1 MEHIHENLRV
11 VSKRTR
17 SGGREFD
24 SLSHL
29 AASKFVYSRDMPVT
43 MKDIARDL
51 GVSVVTISKVLR
63 NHSDIGEETRK
74 RVLDRVK
81 EMNYRPNLSARGLVT
96 GRSYLVGLV
105 VPDLLHPFFA
115 QIAKSLSKSLL
126 KKGYCLIIATSDGD
140 PQLERQ
146 EIDQLLGRGLD
157 ALVIASSS
165 ADGDV
170 LKRIDEQGP
179 PYILIDR
186 SFASSTASFVG
197 VDDVAVGRMATE
209 HLIQIGCERI
219 AHLRGPA
226 TSPGLERLK
235 GYKDALMKHR
245 MEVKESFISP
255 LRSVDVESFEFGMEG
270 MERLLELKPRPDA
283 VFCYNDPTAIGA
295 IDVILRHG
303 LRVPEDIAVVGCGNL
318 HYNSYLRIP
327 LTSVD
332 QHTDQIGTQAAR
344 VALSLAR
351 KQESSTAQSR
361 RVGA

>member
-1 MEHIHENLRV
+1 
-11 VSKRTR
+11 
-17 SGGREFD
+17 
-24 SLSHL
+24 
-29 AASKFVYSRDMPVT
+29 MPVT

-63 NHSDIGEETRK
+63 NHSDIGDETRK

-96 GRSYLVGLV
+96 GRSYLVGLI

-115 QIAKSLSKSLL
+115 QIAKALSKSLL

-209 HLIQIGCERI
+209 HLIQIGCKRI

-226 TSPGLERLK
+226 TSTGIERLK
-235 GYKDALMKHR
+235 GYGEALAKHR
-245 MEVKESFISP
+245 MEVNENFISATRSEDGESFAS
-255 LRSVDVESFEFGMEG
+255 GAEG
-270 MERLLELKPRPDA
+270 MERLLELKSRPDA

-303 LRVPEDIAVVGCGNL
+303 LRIPEDIAVVGCGNL
-318 HYNSYLRIP
+318 HYDAHLRIP
-327 LTSVD
+327 LSSVN
-332 QHTDQIGTQAAR
+332 QHTDQIGAQAAR
-344 VALSLAR
+344 VALSLLESKNPPRR
-351 KQESSTAQSR
+351 KVVVLQPELVIRASSQIKRSASSKKSTSEH
-361 RVGA
+361 

>member
-1 MEHIHENLRV
+1 
-11 VSKRTR
+11 
-17 SGGREFD
+17 
-24 SLSHL
+24 
-29 AASKFVYSRDMPVT
+29 MPVT

-74 RVLDRVK
+74 RVLERVK
-81 EMNYRPNLSARGLVT
+81 AMNYRPNLSARGLVT

-126 KKGYCLIIATSDGD
+126 KKGYCLVIATSDGD

-165 ADGDV
+165 VDGEI

-197 VDDVAVGRMATE
+197 VDDVAVGKMATE

-219 AHLRGPA
+219 AHIRGPA
-226 TSPGLERLK
+226 TSTGIDRLK
-235 GYKDALMKHR
+235 GYKDALAKHR
-245 MEVKESFISP
+245 IPLNEDMISAP
-255 LRSVDVESFEFGMEG
+255 RTTDVESFSNGTEG

-283 VFCYNDPTAIGA
+283 VFCYNDPAAIGA
-295 IDVILRHG
+295 IDAILRSG

-327 LTSVD
+327 LSSVD
-332 QHTDQIGTQAAR
+332 QHTDQIGAQAAR
-344 VALSLAR
+344 VALSLLETKGSPRR
-351 KQESSTAQSR
+351 KVVLLQPELIVRTSSKIKRSTAAKRKSK
-361 RVGA
+361 A

>member
-1 MEHIHENLRV
+1 
-11 VSKRTR
+11 
-17 SGGREFD
+17 
-24 SLSHL
+24 
-29 AASKFVYSRDMPVT
+29 

-63 NHSDIGEETRK
+63 NHSDIGDETRK

-81 EMNYRPNLSARGLVT
+81 EMNYRPNLSARSLVT
-96 GRSYLVGLV
+96 GRSYLVGLL

-126 KKGYCLIIATSDGD
+126 NKGYCLIIANSEGD

-157 ALVIASSS
+157 ALVIASTST
-165 ADGDV
+165 DGDV
-170 LKRIDEQGP
+170 LKRIDEQGL

-186 SFASSTASFVG
+186 SFKSSTASFVG
-197 VDDVAVGRMATE
+197 VDDVAVGRIATE
-209 HLIQIGCERI
+209 HLIQTGCERI

-226 TSPGLERLK
+226 TSTGIERLK
-235 GYKDALMKHR
+235 GYREALAEHR
-245 MEVKESFISP
+245 IAVNEDFISAP
-255 LRSVDVESFEFGMEG
+255 RTVDVESVSSGTEG
-270 MERLLELKPRPDA
+270 MERLLELKTRPDA

-295 IDVILRHG
+295 IDVILEHG
-303 LRVPEDIAVVGCGNL
+303 LRVPEDIAVVGCGDL

-327 LTSVD
+327 LSSVN

-344 VALSLAR
+344 VTLSLLESKNPPRR
-351 KQESSTAQSR
+351 KVVMLHPELVIRASSQIKRSSSR
-361 RVGA
+361 KLSLSKS